1 MLPEGKQLILKH
13 ISRRLCLQP
22 LVRELGYVR
31 NRSSSRCSYIHR
43 SSGVSAVKY
52 TVEPFLQEAVCL
64 CGSRDFCAL
73 SYPDPFLVLPSGQSG
88 KIQSIMIRIFL
99 KKGIGM
105 PFIQRSYKKKIWKR
119 GAKLILVKV
128 HLSENY
134 IPGKVPKRSKIL
146 LYKIKP

>member
-1 MLPEGKQLILKH
+1 
-13 ISRRLCLQP
+13 
-22 LVRELGYVR
+22 
-31 NRSSSRCSYIHR
+31 
-43 SSGVSAVKY
+43 
-52 TVEPFLQEAVCL
+52 
-64 CGSRDFCAL
+64 
-73 SYPDPFLVLPSGQSG
+73 
-88 KIQSIMIRIFL
+88 
-99 KKGIGM
+99 M